1 MQRLDSAKC
10 FCLSNGATTII
21 SNKIRVFSTDAV
33 SESVGHT

>member
-1 MQRLDSAKC
+1 VPSVAVYQMV
-10 FCLSNGATTII
+10 